1 MIWSFSIGRIAGTEI
16 RVHVTFFLLLAW
28 IGVAHYRQGGTD
40 AAIQGIIFILIIF
53 ACVVAH
59 EFGHIFVARR
69 YGIHTPTVTL
79 LPIGG
84 VAQLERM
91 PEKPQREFIVAL
103 AGPAVNFAI
112 AGLLM
117 LLLGTQVDK
126 DALGAIENPEV
137 SFAARVVSVNL
148 FLGIFNLIP
157 AFPMDGGRILRALL
171 SLRYSRVL
179 ATKIASN
186 IGQILAFFFG
196 FLGLLGNPLLIF
208 IAIFVYLAAAAESQ
222 SVEIQTISKTKLAQD
237 VMITRFQSL
246 KTNATIGDAADA
258 LLKTTQQEFPV
269 VDGSNT
275 LRGFLTKSAMIK
287 ALTQKGRD
295 ASILEFMDR
304 DFPLVTPD
312 TDLENLM
319 KFLISPNQPAV
330 GVNDSKGNFI
340 GYVTFEN
347 FAELMMIEAASMD
360 KTYPA

>member
-1 MIWSFSIGRIAGTEI
+1 MVWSISIGRIAGTEI

-28 IGVAHYRQGGTD
+28 IGIAHYRHGGAD
-40 AAIQGIIFILIIF
+40 AALQGIIFILIIF

-59 EFGHIFVARR
+59 EFGHIFAARR

-103 AGPAVNFAI
+103 AGPAINFAI
-112 AGLLM
+112 AGLLIFV
-117 LLLGTQVDK
+117 LGAQVDK
-126 DALGAIENPEV
+126 TVLGSIENPQV
-137 SFAARVVSVNL
+137 SFAARVASVNL

-171 SLRYSRVL
+171 SLRYSRVI

-222 SVEIQTISKTKLAQD
+222 SVEIETISRSKIVQD
-237 VMITRFQSL
+237 VMITKFQSL
-246 KTNATIGDAADA
+246 RTDTTIGEAADA
-258 LLKTTQQEFPV
+258 LLKTTQHEFPV
-269 VDGSNT
+269 IDGSDT

-287 ALTQKGRD
+287 ALTNQGKS

-312 TDLENLM
+312 TDLEHIVKL
-319 KFLISPNQPAV
+319 LISPNQPPV

-340 GYVTFEN
+340 GYVTLEN
-347 FAELMMIEAASMD
+347 FAELMMIETATLD
-360 KTYPA
+360 KTYAA